1 MEKVPGWFE
10 RLLLPRLSLIEGAVK
25 EVRGEVLALRGEMK
39 GGFEAVHSE
48 IRRFDDRVDSL
59 RNELKVEIKGVSEKV
74 DGLDKRIEVTQR
86 LAVVEA
92 KLKEY
97 EQRSK

>member
-1 MEKVPGWFE
+1 MMEKVPGWFE
-10 RLLLPRLSLIEGAVK
+10 RLLLPRLSSIEGKV
-25 EVRGEVLALRGEMK
+25 EALRGEMK

-48 IRRFDDRVDSL
+48 IRRLDDRVDSL
-59 RNELKVEIKGVSEKV
+59 RNELKAEIKTVSEKV
-74 DGLDKRIEVTQR
+74 DGLDKRLEVTQR

-97 EQRSK
+97 EQRPK